1 MQYTGSSYK
10 GDYVNGRIEGRG
22 QYTLPTGTRYDGE
35 LLDGLFHGTGAL
47 CFPHGG
53 RFEATWKHGVAKDGM
68 YIFADGLVYS
78 ENDWTHCD
86 GRHRQYYTE
95 RCNGFKPAGLTQ
107 LTHSPSARDIPE
119 GCYEC
124 HDGFYNPNTREVS
137 TYEHKL
143 LRYAERARMK
153 KMPEY
158 IAKVP
163 IADWSQ
169 REDRKKRDRK
179 ISNLFILRIVD
190 KYHPTSNNNG

>member
-143 LRYAERARMK
+143 LRYADET
-153 KMPEY
+153 EHE
-158 IAKVP
+158 
-163 IADWSQ
+163 W
-169 REDRKKRDRK
+169 
-179 ISNLFILRIVD
+179 ILRFCRKSWDEIVPFD
-190 KYHPTSNNNG
+190 PHQNSIQDAQDLKAVLMKL